1 MLIYR
6 TALPPA
12 LQPLAGNG
20 RHGVAIRTP
29 GPATCKSRFL
39 TGETRPP
46 IARRKAQPMAAT
58 LRDIMLAADVQPK
71 VIDDGLALVDEQIS
85 DKSGISGTAVKLAY
99 KSVVSFSPGHV
110 RYMIEQLM
118 PAMLEKLEPYW
129 AEFAASGGGVF
140 GDYLA
145 KRGDEVSESLL
156 EITDARAAASWRAA
170 IVKAYKAVRGSAA
183 KNVQT
188 ALPDLGALVQKY
200 AG

>member
-1 MLIYR
+1 
-6 TALPPA
+6 
-12 LQPLAGNG
+12 
-20 RHGVAIRTP
+20 
-29 GPATCKSRFL
+29 
-39 TGETRPP
+39 
-46 IARRKAQPMAAT
+46 MAAT
-58 LRDIMLAADVQPK
+58 LRDIMLAPDVQPK
-71 VIDDGLALVDEQIS
+71 VIDDSLALVDEQIS

-129 AEFAASGGGVF
+129 ADFAASGGGVF

-156 EITDARAAASWRAA
+156 EITDARAAASSRAV
-170 IVKAYKAVRGSAA
+170 IVKAYKTVRGSAS
-183 KNVQT
+183 KNVMA